1 MGRTSISGQERQRA
15 HTALGRLAAVVLLIA
30 AAVAATGGVAAS
42 SRPETIVI
50 IVPGCVVDPADVLGW
65 WRGDSTV
72 AAIGPNIT
80 GTVVSAPGLF
90 GQAFTF
96 DGSSVASVDAFP
108 IVSTGVTV
116 EAWVKPTQTD
126 TIQTLFSRWD
136 FPSADDSAR
145 SYALFL
151 LPDGRLIWS
160 TDETSTRRP
169 EEPSVV
175 APLLF
180 DGDYH
185 HVAATWDQSTVA
197 VYIDGV
203 SVLTVPSQGGVLNP
217 AATTQFRLGS
227 KAGTGSPFAF
237 QGLMDEPSVIR
248 RALTATEVIN
258 LRNAGPNG
266 KCPPAAAPPSVPT
279 VLATGASGATA
290 GASARWKGAN
300 SGAEIFVGPMLPPS
314 ALPRAEAGQTWSP
327 GTSFDVTMTH
337 DAAANTLRATATGAA
352 TATATFDFNVAGGA
366 PGCAKPLWNALDLL
380 VVDSRTDAGLR
391 VAAVTLDGVALGD
404 IGVSDIAGTPGAQN
418 WNVRGPD
425 FSETFVLTARIE
437 VAGAGF
443 VGNEALRFQATV
455 GCAP

>member
-1 MGRTSISGQERQRA
+1 M
-15 HTALGRLAAVVLLIA
+15 ALGGLAVVVLLIA
-30 AAVAATGGVAAS
+30 AAIAATGGVAAS
-42 SRPETIVI
+42 SRPETIII

-65 WRGDSTV
+65 WRGDSAV

-116 EAWVKPTQTD
+116 EAWVRPTQTD

-136 FPSADDSAR
+136 FPSVDDSSR

-151 LPDGRLIWS
+151 LPGGRLTWS

-169 EEPSVV
+169 EEPSVA
-175 APLLF
+175 APQLF
-180 DGDYH
+180 DGEYH
-185 HVAATWDQSTVA
+185 HVAATWDQSTTA
-197 VYIDGV
+197 VYVDGIP
-203 SVLTVPSQGGVLNP
+203 VLSVPSQGGVLNP
-217 AATTQFRLGS
+217 AVTTQFRLGS
-227 KAGTGSPFAF
+227 KAGLGDPFAY
-237 QGLMDEPSVIR
+237 QGLIDEPSVIG
-248 RALTATEVIN
+248 RALTATEVN
-258 LRNAGPNG
+258 SLRGAGPNG
-266 KCPPAAAPPSVPT
+266 KCLPTAPPPAPT
-279 VLATGASGATA
+279 VLTAGASGATS
-290 GASARWKGAN
+290 GAAARWKGAN
-300 SGAEIFVGPMLPPS
+300 SGAEIFVGPLLPPS
-314 ALPRAEAGQTWSP
+314 ALPRAEAQHTWSP

-337 DAAANTLRATATGAA
+337 DATADTMTATATGAA
-352 TATATFDFNVAGGA
+352 IGTAAFDFNVAGGA

-380 VVDSRTDAGLR
+380 VVDSRSDAGLR

-404 IGVSDIAGTPGAQN
+404 VGVSDIAGTPGAQN

-425 FSETFVLTARIE
+425 FSRTFVLTARIE